1 MILPMQH
8 IPSTPTA
15 APLAEAF
22 AGLRHSCAQMSPHAL
37 AITLLLRLLASLESL
52 ARAWTHPARP
62 RRLYPRGKGPSVRD
76 WMAPC
81 HPTRKLRPSPP
92 PPPHCP
98 HARKVRAPPHLP
110 PGLPQRP
117 KTERRR
123 VEPAPLA
130 PLPYASLRLSVSM

>member
-62 RRLYPRGKGPSVRD
+62 RRLYPRGKGPTVRD

-81 HPTRKLRPSPP
+81 HPTRKLRPAAP

-98 HARKVRAPPHLP
+98 HARTVRAPPLRAP
-110 PGLPQRP
+110 TTNAAAPGLR
-117 KTERRR
+117 
-123 VEPAPLA
+123 PAPV
-130 PLPYASLRLSVSM
+130 LRPALFP